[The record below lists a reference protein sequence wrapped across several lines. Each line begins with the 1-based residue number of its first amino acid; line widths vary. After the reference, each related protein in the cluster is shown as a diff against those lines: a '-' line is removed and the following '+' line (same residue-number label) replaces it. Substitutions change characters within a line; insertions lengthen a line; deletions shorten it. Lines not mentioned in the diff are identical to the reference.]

1 MDINKLYYT
10 MNLLDDEVWNQ
21 KSRATTANSMY
32 FQSNRDDEEYG
43 YWDSNDGKTWEAVSP
58 SRTYC
63 RCVSDS
69 EEVECDQ
76 INNGDRGLDVAD
88 GLQFV
93 SDE

>member
-1 MDINKLYYT
+1 

-21 KSRATTANSMY
+21 KSRATTANSVY

-43 YWDSNDGKTWEAVSP
+43 YWDSNNGNTWEAVFP
-58 SRTYC
+58 PRTYC
-63 RCVSDS
+63 LCVSDS
-69 EEVECDQ
+69 EEVECHQ
-76 INNGDRGLDVAD
+76 INKGDRGLDVAD

>member
-1 MDINKLYYT
+1 

-21 KSRATTANSMY
+21 KSRATTANSVY

-43 YWDSNDGKTWEAVSP
+43 YWDSNDGKNWEAVAP
-58 SRTYC
+58 PLTCC

-69 EEVECDQ
+69 EKVECDQ

-88 GLQFV
+88 RL
-93 SDE
+93 